1 MADFIFSMKDV
12 TKVHPPDKK
21 VVADLYLSFLP
32 KAKIGVIGVNGSG
45 KSSVLKIMAGLD
57 HTFSGETWLK
67 PGAKVGYLSQE
78 PDLGDAKT
86 VLEAVEAAVAPTRKL
101 ITDFEELSMKLGEPM
116 SDDEMTALLE
126 KQSKMQDRIDA
137 VDGWSLDHKLELA
150 MDALRLPPA
159 DADPATLS
167 GGERRRVALCRILLE
182 QPELLLLDEPT
193 NHLDAESVAWLQGHL
208 QTYPG
213 CVVLVTHDR
222 YFLDEVVEWILELDH
237 GKAYPFE
244 GNYSAWL
251 ENKEKRLALEEKSD
265 SSRRR
270 KIAHELEWVKA
281 SPKARQAKS
290 KARIQAFETLVAERG
305 STKREPNEI
314 RIPVGDR
321 LGNEVIE
328 VKNISKAYGDKLLFE
343 DVSFRIP
350 RGAIVGIVGPNGAG
364 KTTLFRM
371 IVGQEK
377 PDSGEVIVGE
387 TVNLS
392 YVDQGRADLDP
403 VNTVFKEI
411 AGERDEID
419 LGGQTVNSRAYVGWF
434 NFKGSDQQKIVGKL
448 SGGERNRVHLAKL
461 LQTGGNVLLLDEPT
475 NDIDVETLRSLEE
488 ALLEFPGCALIISH
502 DRWYL
507 DRICTHTIGFEGD
520 SSVVFFEGPYGEY
533 AKDMHERL
541 GHSADVPKR
550 IKYRKLRKG

>member
-1 MADFIFSMKDV
+1 
-12 TKVHPPDKK
+12 
-21 VVADLYLSFLP
+21 
-32 KAKIGVIGVNGSG
+32 
-45 KSSVLKIMAGLD
+45 
-57 HTFSGETWLK
+57 
-67 PGAKVGYLSQE
+67 
-78 PDLGDAKT
+78 
-86 VLEAVEAAVAPTRKL
+86 
-101 ITDFEELSMKLGEPM
+101 
-116 SDDEMTALLE
+116 MTALLE